1 MILILGMLGVGSRIM
16 RWLPLPIIMGMFGG
30 SIMGYVT
37 RLVVATVEDTA
48 IAGTTVVGYLLGR
61 WLNNSRVPPVGFA
74 VASGGIAVV
83 AMQRVGSGVVT
94 WELPSF
100 AVAEMAFSAPAI
112 VAVSLPMVVLA
123 MGLGNV
129 QGLGFLLG
137 QGYKVPLNVVSVTLG
152 INSIINS
159 LFGGHPATVART
171 GVAILASR
179 DAGPLAGR
187 YWASLIA
194 ATLTLALA
202 FGAAP
207 VASLLGVLPQ
217 SYIFALAGLAIL
229 SSFQDALERA
239 FGGVLKFGALVAFVT
254 AATPFAFVGITSA
267 FWAVVA
273 GLLASSIAEREALLK
288 VWKEKSD

>member
-61 WLNNSRVPPVGFA
+61 WLNNSPVPPVGFA

-159 LFGGHPATVART
+159 LFGGHPATVAR
-171 GVAILASR
+171 GCR
-179 DAGPLAGR
+179 QN
-187 YWASLIA
+187 SL
-194 ATLTLALA
+194 
-202 FGAAP
+202 
-207 VASLLGVLPQ
+207 VQ
-217 SYIFALAGLAIL
+217 S
-229 SSFQDALERA
+229 
-239 FGGVLKFGALVAFVT
+239 
-254 AATPFAFVGITSA
+254 TSA
-267 FWAVVA
+267 LIWQMARKEA
-273 GLLASSIAEREALLK
+273 DLLA
-288 VWKEKSD
+288 

>member
-1 MILILGMLGVGSRIM
+1 MRRCVISKIPHSKTGDYRRQVYQPYPVLQVNGVLNVSKPDLIGRDDDVMLTCHDLISFLR
-16 RWLPLPIIMGMFGG
+16 
-30 SIMGYVT
+30 S
-37 RLVVATVEDTA
+37 
-48 IAGTTVVGYLLGR
+48 
-61 WLNNSRVPPVGFA
+61 
-74 VASGGIAVV
+74 V
-83 AMQRVGSGVVT
+83 AMQ
-94 WELPSF
+94 
-100 AVAEMAFSAPAI
+100 
-112 VAVSLPMVVLA
+112 
-123 MGLGNV
+123 
-129 QGLGFLLG
+129 QFLDLT
-137 QGYKVPLNVVSVTLG
+137 TL
-152 INSIINS
+152 S
-159 LFGGHPATVART
+159 RT